1 MNNRVETLRA
11 LCFTKE
17 DLETITNLGDS
28 FTEKDIE
35 FMVEFK
41 KIYEL
46 GLSQLKKFIDKLD
59 EEGKDLDTYSI
70 MYYIEV
76 LLNGPLGSY
85 VREFSKD
92 KKYFVNSPDIMG
104 MLGNRIVSHQNNTIH
119 EDGSYMLGCAVDTYN
134 KLPPFIQTT
143 ITNSIKQTE
152 NVFRSSLKSSSETDN
167 TLPIV
172 DKANQTRYAEEKL
185 GKWVI
190 KPVGNYMIKD
200 SYFYL
205 TVNDVSEDIFK
216 KVEDYLG
223 EEDFR
228 MYGDKK
234 KFNPFDSEKNTSKST
249 NSQIK
254 KVFKDGDKE
263 REVVLDLMGDEFDS
277 DEIRSSKIKIS
288 GIERDKEY
296 LLHTNSGQLGN

>member
-1 MNNRVETLRA
+1 MNNRIETLRA

-17 DLETITNLGDS
+17 DLETITNLGES
-28 FTEKDIE
+28 FSEKDIE

-46 GLSQLKKFIDKLD
+46 GLPQLKKFIDKLD
-59 EEGKDLDTYSI
+59 DEGEDLDTYSI
-70 MYYIEV
+70 IYYIEV

-92 KKYFVNSPDIMG
+92 KKYFINSPDIMG
-104 MLGNRIVSHQNNTIH
+104 MLGNKIISHQNNTIY
-119 EDGSYMLGCAVDTYN
+119 EDGSYVLGCAVDTYN
-134 KLPPFIQTT
+134 KLPPFIQTS
-143 ITNSIKQTE
+143 ITTATKQTE
-152 NVFRSSLKSSSETDN
+152 DVFRSGLKSSSETDN

-172 DKANQTRYAEEKL
+172 DKDNQTRYSEEKL

-190 KPVGNYMIKD
+190 KANANYMVKD

-205 TVNDVSEDIFK
+205 AVNDVSEDIFK

-234 KFNPFDSEKNTSKST
+234 KYNPFDSEKNTSNST

-254 KVFKDGDKE
+254 KIFKDGDTE
-263 REVVLDLMGDEFDS
+263 REVILDLMGDEFDS
-277 DEIRSSKIKIS
+277 DESRTSKLKIS
-288 GIERDKEY
+288 GIEKDKEY
-296 LLHTNSGQLGN
+296 LLHTNEGQLGN